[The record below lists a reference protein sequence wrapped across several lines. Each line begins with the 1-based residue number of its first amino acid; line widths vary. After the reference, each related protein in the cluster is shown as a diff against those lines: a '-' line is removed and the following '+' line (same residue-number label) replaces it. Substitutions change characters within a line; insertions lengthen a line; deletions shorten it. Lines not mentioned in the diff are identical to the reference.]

1 MVNNFLG
8 EEQFK
13 LGLIRYLNKYRYS
26 NADRNDLWE
35 CLSVPVNS
43 GNLPASLNDIMDSW
57 LLQPGFPVVT
67 AIANYEENKL
77 QVSQVSTYVTGWAL
91 GLCG

>member
-1 MVNNFLG
+1 MAHNFLG

-26 NADRNDLWE
+26 NADRDDLWDS
-35 CLSVPVNS
+35 LSVPLDGS
-43 GNLPASLNDIMDSW
+43 NLPTETTLKDIMDGW

-77 QVSQVSTYVTGWAL
+77 QVSQVSREEL
-91 GLCG
+91 